1 MNLRNLFNKAIILSV
16 FVLAGFLLARSLYYG
31 SFIGLVC
38 AIIGMIA
45 WTIFLYRLS
54 HLQTE
59 TENEKEEV
67 LENY

>member
-16 FVLAGFLLARSLYYG
+16 FVLAGFLLARSLYYA
-31 SFIGLVC
+31 SFIGTVC
-38 AIIGMIA
+38 AIIGIIA
-45 WTIFLYRLS
+45 WTMFLYRLS
-54 HLQTE
+54 SLQ